1 MGPRG
6 WGNWAGPGRRWQKQ
20 LRPRRICQRR
30 ALALSGAHCRWRFS
44 LTFSKIETESLV
56 SFTKSNQGHIGD
68 RCASGSARDSAD
80 FLNAMAPNW
89 EAGTRFRRACSGTGK
104 SCVCDSGGSGAE
116 QPARSSALTPA
127 PSQAS
132 LRPQG
137 GVLSSARGVP
147 SEHSC
152 PSQRVWGTALSS
164 GIRRR
169 RRRGSGARVGS
180 PRPAA
185 GSADTQRRHTVPFT
199 RPGTRGK
206 ELCPAGRPRSS

>member
-1 MGPRG
+1 MHQGLHG
-6 WGNWAGPGRRWQKQ
+6 IAQ
-20 LRPRRICQRR
+20 
-30 ALALSGAHCRWRFS
+30 
-44 LTFSKIETESLV
+44 TFSTPRHRTGRPERV
-56 SFTKSNQGHIGD
+56 S
-68 RCASGSARDSAD
+68 AVP
-80 FLNAMAPNW
+80 AP
-89 EAGTRFRRACSGTGK
+89 GTGK

-132 LRPQG
+132 LQPQG

-152 PSQRVWGTALSS
+152 PSPRVWGTALSS